1 VKGPGFIRSLAALVA
16 VCGIV
21 LLAPF
26 VMLLIGLPIA
36 MALRAIVEVGGWAMA
51 ALGG

>member
-1 VKGPGFIRSLAALVA
+1 VKGPGFFRSLAALLA
-16 VCGIV
+16 LCGIV

-26 VMLLIGLPIA
+26 VVLLLGLPIA
-36 MALRAIVEVGGWAMA
+36 LALRALVEVGGWAMA

>member
-1 VKGPGFIRSLAALVA
+1 MKGPGFLRSLAALLV
-16 VCGIV
+16 VCGLV

-26 VMLLIGLPIA
+26 VMLLVGLPIA
-36 MALRAIVEVGGWAMA
+36 LALRALVEVGGWAMA